1 MNLKRAFQL
10 NNKLNTLMNETKSKF
25 NSAYFTKITK
35 TEKKS
40 EINKLV
46 ANADFVDEVIDMSDK
61 DYGKY
66 DMRKL
71 LQVLNL
77 IWNER
82 SKLAVGIAVAKNNI
96 ILEAYDPNDKLS
108 YDAIISMANDRRRII
123 SGIYLSEEMVVSK
136 SQERERLPYL
146 EGIVTYPVI
155 TEREIDKEA
164 IELYKNFKKE
174 VLKNTDNLSAM
185 LEEAVYKV
193 DIPEH
198 CIPIISQDMTFED
211 VYDNIDQLIAASA
224 PRKQEEEPAF
234 AAEPAE
240 E

>member
-10 NNKLNTLMNETKSKF
+10 NNKLNALMNETKSKF
-25 NSAYFTKITK
+25 NYQYFTKVTK

-46 ANADFVDEVIDMSDK
+46 ANADFVDEVTDMSDK

-71 LQVLNL
+71 LQTLNL

-82 SKLAVGIAVAKNNI
+82 SKLAVGIAIAKNSI
-96 ILEAYDPNDKLS
+96 ILGEYDPNDKLS

-123 SGIYLSEEMVVSK
+123 NGIYLDDNLVVSK

-146 EGIVTYPVI
+146 EGIVTYPVV
-155 TEREIDKEA
+155 TEREIDQEA
-164 IELYKNFKKE
+164 MEMYKNFKKE
-174 VLKNTDNLSAM
+174 VMKNTDHLSAM

-224 PRKQEEEPAF
+224 PKKVEEEPVP
-234 AAEPAE
+234 AAEAAE

>member
-10 NNKLNTLMNETKSKF
+10 NNKLNALMNETKSKF
-25 NSAYFTKITK
+25 NYQYFTKVTK

-46 ANADFVDEVIDMSDK
+46 ANADFVDEVTDMSDK

-66 DMRKL
+66 DMKKL
-71 LQVLNL
+71 LQTLNL

-82 SKLAVGIAVAKNNI
+82 SKLAVGIAIAKNNI
-96 ILEAYDPNDKLS
+96 ILGEYNPNDTLS

-123 SGIYLSEEMVVSK
+123 SGIYLDNNLVVSK

-155 TEREIDKEA
+155 TEREFDQEA
-164 IELYKNFKKE
+164 MELYKNFKKE
-174 VLKNTDNLSAM
+174 VLKNTDNISSM

-193 DIPEH
+193 DVPEH
-198 CIPIISQDMTFED
+198 CIPIIRQDMTFED
-211 VYDNIDQLIAASA
+211 LYDNIEQLMAASA
-224 PRKQEEEPAF
+224 PKKVEEEPAP
-234 AAEPAE
+234 AAETAE
-240 E
+240 Q